1 MDVFS
6 VELEIERRAAMASK
20 ERVVVT
26 SRYTGKPEK
35 EELIYELIRSIRLSE
50 GQISVIV
57 QSDLSI
63 SIVANKHLS
72 IEEINEIICVQYR
85 QIQEEISRVRKKHLK

>member
-1 MDVFS
+1 MEIFS
-6 VELEIERRAAMASK
+6 IELLIERRVTMASK
-20 ERVVVT
+20 ERVVIT
-26 SRYTGKPEK
+26 SRYTGKPKK

-63 SIVANKHLS
+63 SIVANKNLS
-72 IEEINEIICVQYR
+72 IDEINEIICVQYR
-85 QIQEEISRVRKKHLK
+85 QIQEEIIRVRKKHVK

>member
-1 MDVFS
+1 
-6 VELEIERRAAMASK
+6 MASK
-20 ERVVVT
+20 ERVFIT

-35 EELIYELIRSIRLSE
+35 EELRYELIRSIRLGP

-63 SIVANKHLS
+63 SIVANKLLS
-72 IEEINEIICVQYR
+72 IDEINEIICMQYR
-85 QIQEEISRVRKKHLK
+85 QIQEEISRVRKKHV

>member
-1 MDVFS
+1 
-6 VELEIERRAAMASK
+6 MASK
-20 ERVVVT
+20 ERVIIT
-26 SRYTGKPEK
+26 SRYTGKSEK
-35 EELIYELIRSIRLSE
+35 EELIYELIRSIRLKE

-72 IEEINEIICVQYR
+72 IDEINEIICVQYR
-85 QIQEEISRVRKKHLK
+85 EIQEEIKRVRKKHLK

>member
-1 MDVFS
+1 MS
-6 VELEIERRAAMASK
+6 MAVK
-20 ERVVVT
+20 ERVIIT

-35 EELIYELIRSIRLSE
+35 EELIYDLIRSIRLGE

-57 QSDLSI
+57 QNDLSL

-85 QIQEEISRVRKKHLK
+85 QIQDEIVRVRKKHVK